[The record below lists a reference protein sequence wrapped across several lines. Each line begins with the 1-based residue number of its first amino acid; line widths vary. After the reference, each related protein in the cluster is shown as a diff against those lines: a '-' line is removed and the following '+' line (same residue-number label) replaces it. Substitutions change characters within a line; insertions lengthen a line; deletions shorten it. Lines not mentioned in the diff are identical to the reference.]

1 MTFTGM
7 GPDAPSP
14 RLEPNCQCDC
24 HRQPGV
30 VHVAACCQAKAPSG
44 DVVTLAALPEV
55 QALIAAAYDDAHDAV
70 HYECWT
76 DGDGGSAT
84 ETLLAE
90 QSTTSLAL
98 RAIRNRTPA
107 DAIAARE
114 ACDAQM
120 RAEGRVAGLRE
131 AAEIVSRACWRH
143 EAEAIAA
150 WNRRAALPARWVG
163 VKPLVWEPS
172 VIGKPWHSAKAPW
185 GWYYAQWD
193 DETQAW
199 FASLEMGEVEAPVI
213 LSPSDVP
220 TIDAAKAAAQADYEA
235 RILSALEPD
244 HAREARDAQ
253 MRAEGRVAG
262 LREAAEIAGLNAW
275 KHAGEDDYSRGMDA
289 GAAHQVKVCCD
300 AIRALADKIEGEGD
314 E

>member
-1 MTFTGM
+1 MTA
-7 GPDAPSP
+7 PDLKPCPFCGGEARKWQDPSHSAAWFIG
-14 RLEPNCQCDC
+14 CD
-24 HRQPGV
+24 
-30 VHVAACCQAKAPSG
+30 
-44 DVVTLAALPEV
+44 
-55 QALIAAAYDDAHDAV
+55 
-70 HYECWT
+70 
-76 DGDGGSAT
+76 DGDRDCFGSIHWA
-84 ETLLAE
+84 ET
-90 QSTTSLAL
+90 
-98 RAIRNRTPA
+98 
-107 DAIAARE
+107 
-114 ACDAQM
+114 
-120 RAEGRVAGLRE
+120 
-131 AAEIVSRACWRH
+131 

-199 FASLEMGEVEAPVI
+199 FASLEMGEVEAPII

-275 KHAGEDDYSRGMDA
+275 KHAGEDEYSRGMDA
-289 GAAHQVKVCCD
+289 VAVHQVKACCD
-300 AIRALADKIEGEGD
+300 AIRALADKIEGDTVKVGGHYRECG

>member
-1 MTFTGM
+1 MTA
-7 GPDAPSP
+7 PDLKPCPFCGGEARKWQDPSHSAAWFIG
-14 RLEPNCQCDC
+14 CD
-24 HRQPGV
+24 
-30 VHVAACCQAKAPSG
+30 
-44 DVVTLAALPEV
+44 
-55 QALIAAAYDDAHDAV
+55 
-70 HYECWT
+70 
-76 DGDGGSAT
+76 DGDRDCFGSIHWA
-84 ETLLAE
+84 ET
-90 QSTTSLAL
+90 
-98 RAIRNRTPA
+98 
-107 DAIAARE
+107 
-114 ACDAQM
+114 
-120 RAEGRVAGLRE
+120 
-131 AAEIVSRACWRH
+131 

-199 FASLEMGEVEAPVI
+199 FASLEMGEVEAPII

-262 LREAAEIAGLNAW
+262 LREAAEMCHDEQVRVWAEEILSALALDGLLSVNTYDDKVA
-275 KHAGEDDYSRGMDA
+275 AYVAVSREIGEI
-289 GAAHQVKVCCD
+289 GA
-300 AIRALADKIEGEGD
+300 AIRALADKIDGETNG
-314 E
+314 